1 MINTREKPNRVEKA
15 LLVGVYKDTTQK
27 EEAVSLLDELNSLV
41 NSLGIP
47 IAESLLVRVAYPSP
61 RYFVG
66 AGKAEEIFSQAKR
79 IGAEVIIF
87 DNELSP
93 AQQRNW
99 EAMVGIAVI
108 DRQEVILD
116 IFARRAQTKEA
127 RLQVDLARMEYSLP
141 RLTRAWGHLN
151 RQAGGLGGK
160 GEGETQLET
169 DRRLVRRR
177 ISHLKE
183 DLELVRS
190 RRATQ
195 RKQRVRLPL
204 PSCAIVGYTNA
215 GKSALLKKLTG
226 ARVLVEDK
234 LFATLDTTTRR
245 VELPSGQGL
254 LLADTVGFV
263 RNLPHHLVEAFKA
276 TLEEAVL
283 ADFLVH
289 VLDASHPQVYDFC
302 ATTIKVL
309 EELGVDSKKMI
320 TVLNKVDCIP
330 GESTLHALRLHFP
343 DSVFIS
349 ALTGRGL
356 DELLYRMA
364 EMLSDRISKVEVA
377 LPLDRTDLLSM
388 LHRTSR
394 VLSVGYGQAHVN
406 VAAAVSPKVYARME
420 PFLVAEKEVSELS
433 QEVSEGYG
441 FHHGDTED
449 KKGE

>member
-1 MINTREKPNRVEKA
+1 MINIREKTNRVEKA
-15 LLVGVYKDTTQK
+15 LLVGAYKKTAQK
-27 EEAVSLLDELNSLV
+27 QEAESLLDELNSLV
-41 NSLGIP
+41 NTLGVP
-47 IAESLLVRVAYPSP
+47 IAGSLLLRVEQPSP
-61 RYFVG
+61 RYFIG
-66 AGKAEEIFSQAKR
+66 AGKAEEIFSQVKR
-79 IGAEVIIF
+79 IGADVIIF

-116 IFARRAQTKEA
+116 IFAQRAQTKEA
-127 RLQVDLARMEYSLP
+127 RVQVELARMEYSLP

-151 RQAGGLGGK
+151 RQAGGLGAK

-177 ISHLKE
+177 IDHLKE
-183 DLELVRS
+183 DLKLIRS
-190 RRATQ
+190 QRATQ
-195 RKQRVRLPL
+195 RKHRVRLPL

-254 LLADTVGFV
+254 LLTDTVGFV
-263 RNLPHHLVEAFKA
+263 RNLPHRLVEAFKA

-289 VLDASHPQVYDFC
+289 VLDASHPQVYEFC
-302 ATTIKVL
+302 ATTTKVL
-309 EELGVDSKKMI
+309 EELGADSKKMI
-320 TVLNKVDCIP
+320 TVLNKVDCIRDEP
-330 GESTLHALRLHFP
+330 TLHALRLHFP
-343 DSVFIS
+343 ESVFIS
-349 ALTGRGL
+349 ALTGTGL
-356 DELLYRMA
+356 DELLHRMA
-364 EMLSDRISKVEVA
+364 EMLADRICKVEVA

-394 VLSVGYGQAHVN
+394 ILSIGYEQAHVSV
-406 VAAAVSPKVYARME
+406 VATVSPKVYARVE
-420 PFLVAEKEVSELS
+420 PFLVGEGEISEVGPEQLPAKRGTKRIALR
-433 QEVSEGYG
+433 V
-441 FHHGDTED
+441 
-449 KKGE
+449 

>member
-1 MINTREKPNRVEKA
+1 MINIREKADRIEKA
-15 LLVGVYKDTTQK
+15 LLIGVYGDTTQK
-27 EEAVSLLDELNSLV
+27 QEAESLLDELKSLV
-41 NSLGIP
+41 NTLGIP
-47 IAESLLVRVAYPSP
+47 IAESLLVRVAEPSP

-66 AGKAEEIFSQAKR
+66 TGKAQEIFAQAER
-79 IGAEVIIF
+79 IEADVIIF

-99 EAMVGIAVI
+99 EAMVGIPVI

-127 RLQVDLARMEYSLP
+127 RLQVNLARMEYSLP
-141 RLTRAWGHLN
+141 RLTRAWGHLH

-160 GEGETQLET
+160 GEGESQLET

-177 ISHLKE
+177 IDHLKE
-183 DLELVRS
+183 LLEQVRL

-204 PSCAIVGYTNA
+204 PTCAIVGYTNA

-226 ARVLVEDK
+226 AQVLVEDK

-254 LLADTVGFV
+254 LLTDTVGFV
-263 RNLPHHLVEAFKA
+263 RNLPHRLVEAFKA

-302 ATTIKVL
+302 STTIKVL
-309 EELGVDSKKMI
+309 EELGADSKKVI
-320 TVLNKVDCIP
+320 TVLNKVDCIAD
-330 GESTLHALRLHFP
+330 ESTLHALRLHFP
-343 DSVFIS
+343 DCVFVS
-349 ALTGRGL
+349 ALTGKGL
-356 DELLYRMA
+356 DELLHRLA
-364 EMLSDRISKVEVA
+364 EMLTDRISKVEVA
-377 LPLDRTDLLSM
+377 LPLDRTDLLSL
-388 LHRTSR
+388 LHRAGR
-394 VLSVGYGQAHVN
+394 ILSIGYNQTHVN
-406 VAAAVSPKVYARME
+406 VVAAVSPKVHARLE
-420 PFLVAEKEVSELS
+420 PFLVEEEASELVPERIS
-433 QEVSEGYG
+433 NLRGLGAV
-441 FHHGDTED
+441 
-449 KKGE
+449 